1 MRLPPGASLSSTRP
15 LAAKSVMAVPTMGM
29 SLVAPATA
37 CAAGVAM
44 ARIRSQPLLTSVL
57 AMVWQADWS
66 FWAFCWS
73 MS

>member
-1 MRLPPGASLSSTRP
+1 
-15 LAAKSVMAVPTMGM
+15 
-29 SLVAPATA
+29 
-37 CAAGVAM
+37 M